1 MAVNREPILK
11 RCRYLGISPAVMGV
25 SKKESIRFKNANN
38 RKKISEYGMQ
48 LKEKQKLKFIY
59 GVLEKQFRHYYD
71 VAAKM
76 EGKTGENML
85 TLLELRLD
93 NVVWRMGIAPT
104 RREARQIVTHEHLD
118 LNGKKVNI
126 PSIQLRV
133 GDVLSVRE
141 NYRSTDRCKALLEDM
156 KGKSTPKW
164 LEVDAENGTVKVV
177 AIPTKEDIDYE
188 VNEQAIVEFYSK

>member
-11 RCRYLGISPAVMGV
+11 TCRTLGISPAVLGYNKQSNRNPGADKHKKV
-25 SKKESIRFKNANN
+25 SK
-38 RKKISEYGMQ
+38 YGSQ

-71 VAAKM
+71 LAEKM
-76 EGKTGENML
+76 DGKAGENML
-85 TLLELRLD
+85 TLLECRLD
-93 NVVWRMGIAPT
+93 NAVWRMGIAPT

-126 PSIQLRV
+126 PSIQLKV
-133 GDVLSVRE
+133 GDVISVRE
-141 NYRSTDRCKALLEDM
+141 NFRSTDRCKALLEEM

-164 LEVDAENGTVKVV
+164 LEVDAENGTAKVV
-177 AIPTKEDIDYE
+177 AVPTKEDIDYE

>member
-11 RCRYLGISPAVMGV
+11 RCRALGISPAVLGYNKNSNRNPDADKRKKV
-25 SKKESIRFKNANN
+25 SK
-38 RKKISEYGMQ
+38 YGSQ

-93 NVVWRMGIAPT
+93 NVIWRMGIAPT
-104 RREARQIVTHEHLD
+104 RREARQMVNHEHFD
-118 LNGKKVNI
+118 LNGNKVNI
-126 PSIQLRV
+126 PSIQLKV

-141 NYRSTDRCKALLEDM
+141 NFRGTDRCKALLEEM

-164 LEVDAENGTVKVV
+164 VEVDAENGTVKVV

>member
-11 RCRYLGISPAVMGV
+11 RCRALGISPAVLGYNKQSNRNPDADKHKKV
-25 SKKESIRFKNANN
+25 SK
-38 RKKISEYGMQ
+38 YGSQ

-85 TLLELRLD
+85 TLLELRFD

-104 RREARQIVTHEHLD
+104 RREARQIVTHEHFD
-118 LNGKKVNI
+118 LNGKKANI
-126 PSIQLRV
+126 PSIQLKV
-133 GDVLSVRE
+133 GDVISVRE
-141 NYRSTDRCKALLEDM
+141 NFRSTDRCKALLEDM
-156 KGKSTPKW
+156 KGKSVPKW